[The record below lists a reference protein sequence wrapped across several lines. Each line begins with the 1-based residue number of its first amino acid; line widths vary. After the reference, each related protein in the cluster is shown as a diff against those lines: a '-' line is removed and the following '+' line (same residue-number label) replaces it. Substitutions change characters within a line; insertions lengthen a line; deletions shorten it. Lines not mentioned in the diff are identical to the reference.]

1 MNLPSMIC
9 ACWLPSPTT
18 ANVPSYGSPFS
29 SVMLAV
35 GTDMMLV
42 LTRMWSVVPAV
53 CSTVGATRRPYR
65 SCTMALM
72 DRSMASSLEAS
83 TPNAA
88 STSIST
94 SSSIS

>member
-18 ANVPSYGSPFS
+18 VNVPSYGSPFS

-42 LTRMWSVVPAV
+42 LTRM
-53 CSTVGATRRPYR
+53 
-65 SCTMALM
+65 
-72 DRSMASSLEAS
+72 
-83 TPNAA
+83 
-88 STSIST
+88 
-94 SSSIS
+94 